1 MEVRGGKMKVD
12 ALLVY
17 ELFQA
22 GGALIIQNMEERAE
36 AAVTE
41 VGVEYLVDTAKF
53 LWSAWL
59 KGFDQ
64 YGISV
69 MVKEDHEVFAAVAGS
84 HGEATSLVC
93 CFV

>member
-22 GGALIIQNMEERAE
+22 GGALIIHHMEERAE

-53 LWSAWL
+53 L
-59 KGFDQ
+59 
-64 YGISV
+64 
-69 MVKEDHEVFAAVAGS
+69 
-84 HGEATSLVC
+84 
-93 CFV
+93 